1 MRHIVMALLGLALV
15 LCASSD
21 GTEPFQ
27 QPHSCG
33 IVLRS
38 DTEQVLDGIIYDVLY
53 NPTFQEMR
61 QEYGTVG
68 DREIAFVT
76 CPGYGIPWPGD
87 YVPDVG
93 GYLFKHMTEGAFD
106 RSGRRCSAFG

>member
-61 QEYGTVG
+61 RSTEPWAIEKSLSSRALVMVFHGLGTMSPTWV
-68 DREIAFVT
+68 VT
-76 CPGYGIPWPGD
+76 CSN
-87 YVPDVG
+87 
-93 GYLFKHMTEGAFD
+93 T
-106 RSGRRCSAFG
+106 